1 MTADNRERDG
11 LNDEATG
18 GLRRLAGLLLVALV
32 AMVALANDPLALLLA
47 VERSKLAGPP
57 ALHGRD

>member
-18 GLRRLAGLLLVALV
+18 GLRWLAGLLLAALVVMVAVALV
-32 AMVALANDPLALLLA
+32 F
-47 VERSKLAGPP
+47 
-57 ALHGRD
+57 

>member
-18 GLRRLAGLLLVALV
+18 GLRWLAGLLLVALAV
-32 AMVALANDPLALLLA
+32 MAAVAL
-47 VERSKLAGPP
+47 V
-57 ALHGRD
+57 